1 MAQRHRI
8 VIAEDHTIMRE
19 GLKALLSTEPTFEI
33 VGDARDGRE
42 TVDLVRRL
50 EPDLLL
56 LDLSMP
62 LLHGLEAIKEIRRGA
77 HGTRILVLTVHKDEE
92 FILAAFKAGADGY
105 ILKEASH
112 AELEM
117 ALESVLAG
125 KRYISPAIS
134 HLVLDAY
141 LEAARTLKKESS
153 WETLTGREREILKL
167 IAEGHTN
174 KQISDM
180 LCISVR
186 TVETH
191 RANLMKKL
199 DVHSV
204 AALTALAVERGL
216 ISR

>member
-1 MAQRHRI
+1 MARRHRI
-8 VIAEDHTIMRE
+8 LIAEDHTIMRE

-33 VGDARDGRE
+33 VGEARDGRE
-42 TVDLVRRL
+42 TVELVQRL

-62 LLHGLEAIKEIRRGA
+62 LLHGLEAIKEIRRG
-77 HGTRILVLTVHKDEE
+77 GPKTKILVLTVHKDEE

-117 ALESVLAG
+117 ALESVLSG

-141 LEAARTLKKESS
+141 LEATRTLKTESS

-174 KQISDM
+174 KQISDL

-191 RANLMKKL
+191 RANLMRKL
-199 DVHSV
+199 DLHSV
-204 AALTALAVERGL
+204 AELTALAAERGL
-216 ISR
+216 INR

>member
-1 MAQRHRI
+1 MSSSANSVRGTS
-8 VIAEDHTIMRE
+8 VSKLEV
-19 GLKALLSTEPTFEI
+19 
-33 VGDARDGRE
+33 VGEARDGRE
-42 TVDLVRRL
+42 TVDLVMKL

-62 LLHGLEAIKEIRRGA
+62 RLHGLDAIQEIRKSGPSA
-77 HGTRILVLTVHKDEE
+77 KILVLTVHKDEE

-112 AELEM
+112 VELEM
-117 ALESVLAG
+117 AIESVLSG
-125 KRYISPAIS
+125 QLYVSPAIS
-134 HLVLDAY
+134 AMVIEGF
-141 LEAARTLKKESS
+141 LEGRQTIKSESS
-153 WETLTGREREILKL
+153 WETLTPREREILKL
-167 IAEGHTN
+167 IAEGHTS
-174 KQISDM
+174 KQISSM
-180 LCISVR
+180 LFISVR

-204 AALTALAVERGL
+204 AAITALAAEKGL